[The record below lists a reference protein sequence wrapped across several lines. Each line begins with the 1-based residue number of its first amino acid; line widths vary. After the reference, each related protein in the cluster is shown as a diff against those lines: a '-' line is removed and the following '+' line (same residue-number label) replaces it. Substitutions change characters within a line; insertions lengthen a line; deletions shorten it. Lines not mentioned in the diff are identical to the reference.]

1 MKSELLARSPM
12 LLLPL
17 VALILF
23 IVVFTAMLIVTM
35 RKRAPTYD
43 PLARMPLDDDDEDC
57 LAAEKGDRP

>member
-1 MKSELLARSPM
+1 M